1 MGIEIAG
8 LLHLIV
14 VVWVAVST
22 GSSRAGTGAKVFW
35 IVLVIVL
42 PVLGFIGWLL
52 FGPRSGR

>member
-1 MGIEIAG
+1 MGLEIAG

-35 IVLVIVL
+35 IVFVILL
-42 PVLGFIGWLL
+42 PILGFICWLL
-52 FGPRSGR
+52 FGPRSRR